1 MKPNPMSSKIAAA
14 IIIATAGAA
23 LSIAPA
29 HAAEEAL
36 PTQIVQ
42 TINKYDVSS
51 FQAPV
56 FESPKVVSWAVAY
69 TPNLAKAE
77 LDPAEK
83 AILSDGAQLAQKQKT
98 IVENAAAVK
107 RAELQ
112 RIAAAKAAAEKI
124 EAERVAAV
132 QAAEK
137 AAADAAAAEVAAKAE
152 AERVVAVQAAE
163 KVAAE
168 KIEAAKVVTATK
180 AAAAAKAATQG
191 KTAATP
197 TQNVAVAGSTTGANG
212 SNGSNDSNP
221 TATTPASSDIGMALV
236 ASAYSQLG
244 VRQDCTA
251 MVEKALRSVGKTVG
265 DIGPNGFYRYGT
277 VVTDPQP
284 GDLMIKSSHVAIYVG
299 NGMAI
304 SGGFNNFNTELHP
317 VSYIAGS
324 TYVRV
329 S

>member
-69 TPNLAKAE
+69 TPNLTAKAE

-83 AILSDGAQLAQKQKT
+83 ALLAEGAELAQKQKT
-98 IVENAAAVK
+98 VVENAAAVK

-112 RIAAAKAAAEKI
+112 RIVAAKAAAEKA

-137 AAADAAAAEVAAKAE
+137 AAADAAAAEAATKAE
-152 AERVVAVQAAE
+152 AERVAAE
-163 KVAAE
+163 KV
-168 KIEAAKVVTATK
+168 EAAKVTAATK
-180 AAAAAKAATQG
+180 AATAA
-191 KTAATP
+191 KTAAQGKSATVSA
-197 TQNVAVAGSTTGANG
+197 QSVAAGSSTG

-221 TATTPASSDIGMALV
+221 TGTTPPSSAIGAALV

-251 MVEKALRSVGKTVG
+251 MVEKALRSVGKSVG

-284 GDLMIKSSHVAIYVG
+284 GDLMIKSGHVAIYVG